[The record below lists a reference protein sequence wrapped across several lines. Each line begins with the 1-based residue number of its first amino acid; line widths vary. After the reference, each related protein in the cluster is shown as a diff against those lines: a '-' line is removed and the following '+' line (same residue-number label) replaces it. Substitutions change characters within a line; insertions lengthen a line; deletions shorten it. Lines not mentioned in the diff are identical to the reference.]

1 MIYHHSNVLAD
12 GIALFLDAAPPA
24 EDGEGAG
31 AGGSTIGGKY
41 VPPSLRAGA
50 RGAGETMGGRGR
62 DDYPTLRVTNLSEE
76 TEEEDLWG
84 IFNQFGR
91 VHRIFMG
98 RDQVT
103 GECKGFAFVSYE
115 SRHDAEAAIKRVH
128 GCVFAD
134 SPINLEIAS
143 HADCTRL
150 LSSMPFAHLILS
162 CQWSVP
168 KDKL

>member
-1 MIYHHSNVLAD
+1 MTV
-12 GIALFLDAAPPA
+12 
-24 EDGEGAG
+24 
-31 AGGSTIGGKY
+31 GGKY
-41 VPPSLRAGA
+41 VPPSLRSGA

-62 DDYPTLRVTNLSEE
+62 DDYPTFRVTNLSED

-84 IFNQFGR
+84 IFSQFGR

-128 GCVFAD
+128 G
-134 SPINLEIAS
+134 
-143 HADCTRL
+143 
-150 LSSMPFAHLILS
+150 
-162 CQWSVP
+162 
-168 KDKL
+168 

>member
-1 MIYHHSNVLAD
+1 MYLEYA
-12 GIALFLDAAPPA
+12 DAAPPDDGA
-24 EDGEGAG
+24 EGSG
-31 AGGSTIGGKY
+31 GGSMIGGKY
-41 VPPSLRAGA
+41 VPPSLRSGA

-91 VHRIFMG
+91 VHRVFMG

-115 SRHDAEAAIKRVH
+115 SKHDAEAAIKRVH
-128 GCVFAD
+128 G
-134 SPINLEIAS
+134 
-143 HADCTRL
+143 
-150 LSSMPFAHLILS
+150 
-162 CQWSVP
+162 
-168 KDKL
+168 

>member
-1 MIYHHSNVLAD
+1 MYSSFSV
-12 GIALFLDAAPPA
+12 DAAPPA
-24 EDGEGAG
+24 EEAEGG
-31 AGGSTIGGKY
+31 ASGSNTVGGKY

-128 GCVFAD
+128 GYVFRLPLFILRAVAD
-134 SPINLEIAS
+134 KSLLLQNAFRTS
-143 HADCTRL
+143 HPVLPVVGTEG
-150 LSSMPFAHLILS
+150 
-162 CQWSVP
+162 
-168 KDKL
+168 